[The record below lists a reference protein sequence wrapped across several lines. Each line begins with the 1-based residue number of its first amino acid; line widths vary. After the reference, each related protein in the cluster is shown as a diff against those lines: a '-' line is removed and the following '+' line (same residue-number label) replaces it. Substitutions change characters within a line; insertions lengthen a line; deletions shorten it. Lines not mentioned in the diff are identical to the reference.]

1 LRFTS
6 RCGCSSEVS
15 PRQRRG
21 KRSRTSCGP
30 FRRARAALSISGLNG
45 PIRAIAAVLH
55 FPRRYPGSVARRHF
69 LLGW

>member
-30 FRRARAALSISGLNG
+30 FRRARAALPISPHNAASPGPLQMLAESNPISGG
-45 PIRAIAAVLH
+45 T
-55 FPRRYPGSVARRHF
+55 AR
-69 LLGW
+69 